1 MRMYQVLIDAA
12 CLKGKSPSLD
22 TIECVSLAT
31 GAKCLSASQIPR
43 CRGLVLHDCH
53 AEILAIRAF
62 NHWLLRECQS
72 VLDSERELRH
82 ASASDE
88 YPNSSPYIR
97 RRVSHPSN
105 QPSGSRSWPPFEIQ
119 PDVKLYMYCTCAP
132 CGDASMELCM
142 AAQEDPTPWELPPK
156 TDPKDEEPSTTTAPT
171 LLNGRGYFSNLG
183 VVRRK
188 PSRADAESTL
198 SKSCSDKLAL
208 RQVSS
213 LLSYPTSLLVAP
225 TEAAYITALVLPEE
239 EISNVACARAFGD
252 GETGRMRELKGR
264 EWGVGTDGNHSGYK
278 FRPFNILSVPTAEVE
293 ALWPFA
299 KPKDASAS
307 EMALESTDVSKKD
320 RKKSKISNTSAV
332 WTAAPSSAAVTGAE
346 PARKRSKISSSAAS
360 NTTGLHETII
370 NGVKQGNKA
379 TMPTVRGASGLS
391 RAKMWLLLRDIVR
404 PAPLDG
410 DARSE
415 SSALYKD
422 REQDIRSLPDDVAR
436 QRILEAGSYEDFKRD
451 PDSCPDW
458 VKLRETALQ
467 EAKLV
472 LKDWVPNRGDE
483 QWSLESLADM
493 GKPKKSKMTGP
504 VDTSG

>member
-1 MRMYQVLIDAA
+1 
-12 CLKGKSPSLD
+12 
-22 TIECVSLAT
+22 
-31 GAKCLSASQIPR
+31 
-43 CRGLVLHDCH
+43 
-53 AEILAIRAF
+53 
-62 NHWLLRECQS
+62 
-72 VLDSERELRH
+72 
-82 ASASDE
+82 
-88 YPNSSPYIR
+88 
-97 RRVSHPSN
+97 
-105 QPSGSRSWPPFEIQ
+105 
-119 PDVKLYMYCTCAP
+119 
-132 CGDASMELCM
+132 M

-156 TDPKDEEPSTTTAPT
+156 TDPKGDEPSTTTAPT
-171 LLNGRGYFSNLG
+171 LLDGRGYFSNLG

-239 EISNVACARAFGD
+239 EISDVACARAFGD

-264 EWGVGTDGNHSGYK
+264 EWGMGTDGNDNGYR
-278 FRPFNILSVPTAEVE
+278 FRPFDILSVPTAEVE

-299 KPKDASAS
+299 KPKEVPAS
-307 EMALESTDVSKKD
+307 EVALESTNVSSKS

-332 WTAAPSSAAVTGAE
+332 WTAAASPGAETGAE
-346 PARKRSKISSSAAS
+346 PARKRSKTSSSSTAT
-360 NTTGLHETII
+360 NTTGLQETII

-379 TMPTVRGASGLS
+379 SMPTVRGASGLS

-410 DARSE
+410 GARSE
-415 SSALYKD
+415 SSAFDKD
-422 REQDIRSLPDDVAR
+422 KKQFIGSLLNDVAQ
-436 QRILEAGSYEDFKRD
+436 QRILEAESYEAFKRD
-451 PDSCPDW
+451 PNSCPDW

-467 EAKLV
+467 EAKLA
-472 LKDWVPNRGDE
+472 LKDWIPNRGDE

-493 GKPKKSKMTGP
+493 GKPKKKPPGP
-504 VDTSG
+504 VDTSA